1 MAKEYDSLEITDP
14 NTKQFISSGVDRLV
28 LLNVLHTFI
37 PASFT
42 ATSGLPGERS
52 DRAWNKLYTIRAPRA
67 TLWLDQEVNQIQ
79 NRMRKTN
86 PYTDPA
92 SGALFGQFSFLPV
105 DRTSA
110 PSPSDTINHSVI
122 TLLTGWNELGSV
134 VHLTRIFASELS
146 YRSGVFNHS
155 LSQLSWL

>member
-1 MAKEYDSLEITDP
+1 MAKEYDSLEIADP
-14 NTKQFISSGVDRLV
+14 HTKQFISSGVDRLV

-86 PYTDPA
+86 P
-92 SGALFGQFSFLPV
+92 
-105 DRTSA
+105 
-110 PSPSDTINHSVI
+110 
-122 TLLTGWNELGSV
+122 
-134 VHLTRIFASELS
+134 
-146 YRSGVFNHS
+146 
-155 LSQLSWL
+155 